1 MQQKEIVINGQKI
14 AYYESPGPS
23 TSLRTGPTVVMIHG
37 NSMSGLCFQKQLKSP
52 LGERNRL
59 IAIDLPG
66 HGRSDKAAD
75 PQRAY
80 TLPGY
85 AEMLVSFIN
94 ILGLQKAVFVGYS
107 LGGYII
113 MEAADRL
120 PASGIVT
127 IGATALDDPSS
138 IPNAFL
144 PNPAFPLAFKAD
156 WTEEDIKTFQTAV
169 FGSIEPYDFF
179 RDDIQRTD
187 KRAREVLGES
197 IVPGGFKDEVKV
209 LEGLKIPIAVI
220 LGDNDGY
227 INRSYIEG
235 LNIPTLWRGDIQII
249 PDAGHTPQWEQPER
263 FNSLLDEFIN
273 KSYRNEITL
282 NSL

>member
-1 MQQKEIVINGQKI
+1 MHHKEIQINGQKI

-23 TSLRTGPTVVMIHG
+23 TSLRTGQAVVMIHG

-66 HGRSDKAAD
+66 HGLSEPASA
-75 PQRAY
+75 PQMAY

-85 AEMLVSFIN
+85 AKTLVSFVN

-107 LGGYII
+107 LGGHII
-113 MEAADRL
+113 IEAADRL

-144 PNPAFPLAFKAD
+144 PNPAFPLTFKAD
-156 WTEEDIKTFQTAV
+156 WTEEDINTFQTAV
-169 FGSIEPYDFF
+169 FGSVEPYDTF
-179 RDDIQRTD
+179 RDDILRSD
-187 KRAREVLGES
+187 KRARPALGES

-227 INRSYIEG
+227 VNRSYIEE
-235 LNIPTLWRGDIQII
+235 LNIPTLWRGNIQII
-249 PDAGHTPQWEQPER
+249 PEAGHTPQWEQPER
-263 FNSLLDEFIN
+263 FNSLLGEFITDIL
-273 KSYRNEITL
+273 R
-282 NSL
+282 